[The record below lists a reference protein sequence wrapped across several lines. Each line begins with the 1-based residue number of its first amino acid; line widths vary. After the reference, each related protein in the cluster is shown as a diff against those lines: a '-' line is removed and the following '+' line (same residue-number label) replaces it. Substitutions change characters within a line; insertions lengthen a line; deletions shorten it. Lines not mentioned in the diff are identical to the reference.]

1 MLNLTGNIS
10 IEEAARMIYPQN
22 PGLAYE
28 IETADE
34 QIEQLTR
41 RAEETEE
48 QIGELEQTL
57 NDVQTKLYL
66 AVRRLESAL
75 GDKPSSISKKDL
87 YSEVSMVHAYLNTL
101 LDDIDQGMTA

>member
-57 NDVQTKLYL
+57 NDVQTKLGIYIVYSLLIYKAYFLHKIILDSL
-66 AVRRLESAL
+66 AQIAH
-75 GDKPSSISKKDL
+75 
-87 YSEVSMVHAYLNTL
+87 YSLAR
-101 LDDIDQGMTA
+101 